1 MTEEIEKL
9 ELPKNEL
16 LFVPIGGATGVGM
29 NCFAYGYQGK
39 WLIVD
44 LGIGF
49 PDDNLPG
56 VDCLLPDVS
65 FLREHKKKRA

>member
-1 MTEEIEKL
+1 MKTENQEQIT
-9 ELPKNEL
+9 LPTNEL

-49 PDDNLPG
+49 PSDDLPG
-56 VDCLLPDVS
+56 VDRL
-65 FLREHKKKRA
+65 